1 MMQDDQ
7 LSIVSE
13 LYHAPPSV
21 ILSAINNASNEWNTI
36 AIVCHNP
43 GITEFANM
51 IKGLSIDNVPTC
63 GILALNTDVKNW
75 EDVTIKNLHF
85 DFFDYPKR

>member
-1 MMQDDQ
+1 MMDSQ
-7 LSIVSE
+7 LIVVPE
-13 LYHAPPSV
+13 LYHAPPSM
-21 ILSAINNASNEWNTI
+21 ILSSIQQSDNGHHTI

-51 IKGLSIDNVPTC
+51 INGLSIDNVPTC

-75 EDVTIKNLHF
+75 EDVTIKNLRF